1 MALPPVTISSGA
13 SIAGAAR
20 RITSG
25 ITQTALATSPF
36 QPPTNNNFAN
46 RSSIRGLRFPLD
58 MPKHVFNIGISSFNR
73 IDFFSFSLIIGSSI
87 ALPIPKQ
94 LVDNDMTTYEQEEL
108 KTAGAAAQAATRG
121 ASAILSDPSEIGS
134 QMLNALSAGGLIA
147 STLGQS
153 ALGQVMAGINSQL
166 GQAPNQFLTVLLK
179 GPAYKKH
186 EFSWTLAPRNAAESE
201 AIRNIILTLKRSMAV
216 GKPTAT
222 GLGFFGAPAVFGL
235 SFLKDTGGS
244 SSNVNQYLYRFKPC
258 VLENMSVNYTPSS
271 APAFY
276 AGTGAPD
283 AVELRLSF
291 LEIEFWF
298 REDY

>member
-108 KTAGAAAQAATRG
+108 QTAGAAAQAATRG

>member
-1 MALPPVTISSGA
+1 M
-13 SIAGAAR
+13 
-20 RITSG
+20 
-25 ITQTALATSPF
+25 
-36 QPPTNNNFAN
+36 
-46 RSSIRGLRFPLD
+46 
-58 MPKHVFNIGISSFNR
+58 
-73 IDFFSFSLIIGSSI
+73 
-87 ALPIPKQ
+87 PIPKQ

-108 KTAGAAAQAATRG
+108 GTAGAAAQGVARQGMNAF
-121 ASAILSDPSEIGS
+121 SDPASFMRNVLAESAQGAGLLAS
-134 QMLNALSAGGLIA
+134 SLGKGLAGQALTGVA
-147 STLGQS
+147 
-153 ALGQVMAGINSQL
+153 SQL
-166 GQAPNQFLTVLLK
+166 GIAPNQFLTVLLK

-186 EFSWTLAPRNAAESE
+186 EFTWTLAPRNAAESE
-201 AIRNIILTLKRSMAV
+201 AIRQIIITLKRAMAV
-216 GKPTAT
+216 GKPTAL

-298 REDY
+298 KEDY